1 MEHHLQVTSYSKELT
16 STLAMVITEERASFC
31 YRRKAAETLRG
42 AQPLGLSVSF
52 LFHMEKE
59 PKECL
64 PDPVHRGKRANPL
77 ERRGQDISFSI
88 PGFMKEKFRNMFWS
102 MLLISALSANDSRG
116 FSFRN
121 SLSKLLQSYGDF
133 WIRV

>member
-1 MEHHLQVTSYSKELT
+1 MEIHLQVNSYSSKKLT
-16 STLAMVITEERASFC
+16 SRLATVISEAELVSATD
-31 YRRKAAETLRG
+31 KAAEELPG
-42 AQPLGLSVSF
+42 AQPLWVSVSF
-52 LFHMEKE
+52 LFQVEKE
-59 PKECL
+59 TKECPL
-64 PDPVHRGKRANPL
+64 EPVHRGKRANPP

>member
-1 MEHHLQVTSYSKELT
+1 MENHLQVNSYSKELT
-16 STLAMVITEERASFC
+16 SRLAMVISEERASFC
-31 YRRKAAETLRG
+31 YTRKAAEALQG
-42 AQPLGLSVSF
+42 AQPLWLSVSF
-52 LFHMEKE
+52 LFQVEKE
-59 PKECL
+59 PKECPL
-64 PDPVHRGKRANPL
+64 DPVHRGKRANPL